1 MNKIFTASLVVAAAL
16 MLPIAGHTADADR
29 SSATTYAKDS
39 VITTKIK
46 TLLAEEKLSSL
57 VNINVDTDNKG
68 AVTLTGTA
76 GSQKAADKAV
86 SIARGVTGV
95 ASVDNRIKIVAD
107 K

>member
-1 MNKIFTASLVVAAAL
+1 MNRTFTVSLVVAAAL

-76 GSQKAADKAV
+76 GSQKAVDKAV

-95 ASVDNRIKIVAD
+95 ASVDNRIKIVAE

>member
-1 MNKIFTASLVVAAAL
+1 MNKIFTASLVVVAAL

-95 ASVDNRIKIVAD
+95 VSVDNRIKIVAD

>member
-1 MNKIFTASLVVAAAL
+1 MNKIVTASLVVAAAL
-16 MLPIAGHTADADR
+16 MLPIAGHAADADR

-39 VITTKIK
+39 VITT
-46 TLLAEEKLSSL
+46 TRLAEEKLSSL

>member
-1 MNKIFTASLVVAAAL
+1 MNKIFTASLVVVAAL